1 LAGLG
6 PGCFLGIVLLE
17 LPGPSLG
24 LKGVVRVAGGHPFI
38 VVFSLQVENKVALL
52 LWRFLLIYL
61 LVDIHIA

>member
-1 LAGLG
+1 MAGLG
-6 PGCFLGIVLLE
+6 PGRFLGMVMLE

-52 LWRFLLIYL
+52 LW
-61 LVDIHIA
+61 